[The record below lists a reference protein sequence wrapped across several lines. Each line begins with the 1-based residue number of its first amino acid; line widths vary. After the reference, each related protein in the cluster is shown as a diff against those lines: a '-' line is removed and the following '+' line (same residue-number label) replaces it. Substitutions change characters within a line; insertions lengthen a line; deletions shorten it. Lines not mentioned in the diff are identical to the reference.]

1 MCAVEIPYPAK
12 IKAFCEFL
20 FFFVSWQYFPVILLK
35 DYGNHQAAAS
45 LLRDRYDRVSSRRRM
60 MVIYVPK
67 RPFSFLSFLSSY
79 SSSVYSFL
87 VSFPPCATLFTYF
100 SQVFLSKQDRKNKN
114 DVRTFRP
121 ISPRLQTYIWT
132 LMEPTNV

>member
-1 MCAVEIPYPAK
+1 MRSREIPYPAK
-12 IKAFCEFL
+12 KKAFCEFL
-20 FFFVSWQYFPVILLK
+20 FFCSWQYFPVILLK

-67 RPFSFLSFLSSY
+67 RPFSFLSFLSSS

-100 SQVFLSKQDRKNKN
+100 SQVFLSKTVKIKMTSEHFDPSLLGCKL
-114 DVRTFRP
+114 TFGR
-121 ISPRLQTYIWT
+121 
-132 LMEPTNV
+132 